1 MRLVMGADQL
11 IIKSLFSIKQIAYR
25 DIRSIHT
32 SETGT
37 VIVLKDGGEVT
48 AKGETVQALRHP
60 ELKALLENYPVSFE
74 DASEGGVT
82 YDSTETNR
90 MIAAAKSLAET
101 LASGFVK
108 AHFGQEYDIDVRIV
122 ENILGASMEFR
133 LQRDGQVIADFPGYE
148 EAEEPETSGKSG
160 EPEDMEEP
168 RKSGEPEGPDR
179 GKLIDSMDLSFLC
192 KWDAAGASGWYGV
205 TNEVTDPKRMEEYVV
220 GYMLEDFYERYGK
233 IAGAKGN
240 QQN

>member
-11 IIKSLFSIKQIAYR
+11 IIKSLFSTKQIAYR

-48 AKGETVQALRHP
+48 AKGETVQALSHP

-74 DASEGGVT
+74 DVSEGCVT

-122 ENILGASMEFR
+122 ANILGASMEFR
-133 LQRDGQVIADFPGYE
+133 LQR
-148 EAEEPETSGKSG
+148 AE
-160 EPEDMEEP
+160 D
-168 RKSGEPEGPDR
+168 PDR
-179 GKLIDSMDLSFLC
+179 RKLIDSMDLSFLC

-240 QQN
+240 QQAKW

>member
-1 MRLVMGADQL
+1 MRLVMRADQL
-11 IIKSLFSIKQIAYR
+11 IIKSLFSTKQIAYR

-60 ELKALLENYPVSFE
+60 ELKAILENYPVSFE
-74 DASEGGVT
+74 DVSEGCVT
-82 YDSTETNR
+82 YDSAETNR
-90 MIAAAKSLAET
+90 MIATAKSLAET

-108 AHFGQEYDIDVRIV
+108 AHFGQEYDIDVRV
-122 ENILGASMEFR
+122 VKNILGASMEFR
-133 LQRDGQVIADFPGYE
+133 LQRDGQVITDFPGYE
-148 EAEEPETSGKSG
+148 EAEDPETSGKSG
-160 EPEDMEEP
+160 EPE
-168 RKSGEPEGPDR
+168 GPDR
-179 GKLIDSMDLSFLC
+179 RKLIDSMELSFLC

-205 TNEVTDPKRMEEYVV
+205 TNEVTDSKRMEEYVI

-233 IAGAKGN
+233 IAGAKEN

>member
-11 IIKSLFSIKQIAYR
+11 IIKSLFSTKQIAYR

-32 SETGT
+32 SEIGT

-48 AKGETVQALRHP
+48 VKGETVQALSHP
-60 ELKALLENYPVSFE
+60 ELKPLLEKYPVSFE
-74 DASEGGVT
+74 DVSEGCVT

-90 MIAAAKSLAET
+90 MIAAVKTLAET

-108 AHFGQEYDIDVRIV
+108 AHFGQEYDIDVRV
-122 ENILGASMEFR
+122 VKNILGASLEFR
-133 LQRDGQVIADFPGYE
+133 LQR
-148 EAEEPETSGKSG
+148 AEEP
-160 EPEDMEEP
+160 
-168 RKSGEPEGPDR
+168 DR
-179 GKLIDSMDLSFLC
+179 RKLIDSMDLSFLC
-192 KWDAAGASGWYGV
+192 KWDVVGASGWYGV
-205 TNEVTDPKRMEEYVV
+205 TNEVTDSKRLEEYVV

-233 IAGAKGN
+233 IAGAKEN